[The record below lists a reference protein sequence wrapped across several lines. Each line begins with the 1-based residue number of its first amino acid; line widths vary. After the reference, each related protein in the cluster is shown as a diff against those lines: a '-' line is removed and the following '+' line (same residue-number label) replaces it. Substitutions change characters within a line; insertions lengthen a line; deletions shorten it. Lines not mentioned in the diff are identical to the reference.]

1 MLVDGK
7 MQEVK
12 VRDPE
17 AIQLANSKI
26 DEMRNGF
33 SDWLREQSPEFKDR
47 LADLYNRTFN
57 CFVRPQYDGSH
68 QTFPGL
74 DLKGLGISDL
84 YQSQKD
90 AIWMDKLLG
99 GGICDHEVGGGKTLI
114 MCCGAMEKK
123 RLGLAHKPMITGLK
137 ANIHEIAR
145 TFCTA
150 YPNARVLYPARKI
163 LLPRTGSGSFAR

>member
-1 MLVDGK
+1 MCDTDVQIAFSPNMDEYNVKADKLNIKTQNQYAVDSQSRKFNGIALMKHALHNTSPDITKKVNMLVDGK

-68 QTFPGL
+68 QKFPGL
-74 DLKGLGISDL
+74 DLQG
-84 YQSQKD
+84 
-90 AIWMDKLLG
+90 
-99 GGICDHEVGGGKTLI
+99 
-114 MCCGAMEKK
+114 
-123 RLGLAHKPMITGLK
+123 
-137 ANIHEIAR
+137 
-145 TFCTA
+145 
-150 YPNARVLYPARKI
+150 
-163 LLPRTGSGSFAR
+163 

>member
-1 MLVDGK
+1 

-68 QTFPGL
+68 QTFPASTS
-74 DLKGLGISDL
+74 KGWEYPTST
-84 YQSQKD
+84 K
-90 AIWMDKLLG
+90 
-99 GGICDHEVGGGKTLI
+99 V
-114 MCCGAMEKK
+114 
-123 RLGLAHKPMITGLK
+123 R
-137 ANIHEIAR
+137 R
-145 TFCTA
+145 T
-150 YPNARVLYPARKI
+150 P
-163 LLPRTGSGSFAR
+163 SGWINY